1 MKKTNFRKLI
11 TIKAKLLLLLLFM
24 CLSADKAIIASDKM
38 SAKFLDDILNDTE
51 IPMDRTSPTHPKEDP
66 FLEGIQFAQGILKKV
81 NLAQS
86 VGSQPRQKKNGLPF
100 GCTPE
105 DIFSKSYMEGLE
117 VVQETNRRIQHIF
130 DGNLR
135 ENPSLVS
142 PDDTFTKGYLE
153 GLEFVTG
160 LAKQH
165 TEFFEKCENDLEQT
179 QDTAPEKQ
187 EEEIYLKESSEEAIA
202 EEDEGYEIKPQHLAQ
217 TVGRSRD
224 VYQKDGVYTT
234 DVRESLQT
242 VVEQNKQ
249 KFPDLFTKKANES

>member
-1 MKKTNFRKLI
+1 
-11 TIKAKLLLLLLFM
+11 
-24 CLSADKAIIASDKM
+24 M

-81 NLAQS
+81 NVAQS
-86 VGSQPRQKKNGLPF
+86 MGSQPRQKRTGLSF
-100 GCTPE
+100 GYTPE
-105 DIFSKSYMEGLE
+105 DIFSKSYMDGLE
-117 VVQETNRRIQHIF
+117 AVQETNRRVQHIF
-130 DGNLR
+130 AGNLR

-165 TEFFEKCENDLEQT
+165 TEFFEKCKNGFEQT

-187 EEEIYLKESSEEAIA
+187 EEEIDLKESSQEAITSLTIDG
-202 EEDEGYEIKPQHLAQ
+202 DEFKSGALTPRTYSRREAEIKA
-217 TVGRSRD
+217 V
-224 VYQKDGVYTT
+224 QK
-234 DVRESLQT
+234 
-242 VVEQNKQ
+242 NI
-249 KFPDLFTKKANES
+249 